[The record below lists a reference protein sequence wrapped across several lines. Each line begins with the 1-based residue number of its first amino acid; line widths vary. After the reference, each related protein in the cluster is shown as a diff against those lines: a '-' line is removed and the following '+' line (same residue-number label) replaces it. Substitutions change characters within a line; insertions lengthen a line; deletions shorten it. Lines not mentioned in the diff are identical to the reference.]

1 MTKIFLIKHM
11 KYAITLINA
20 SFLIFINLIVLVL
33 SQIYQVTNDFG
44 IGISLLGLVIWFL
57 FDMFY
62 LIKLYNYIVDG
73 TEIDKIR
80 IHETIL
86 TIYRSF
92 NKKL

>member
-1 MTKIFLIKHM
+1 M